1 MKYVSG
7 IARTWLAI
15 ILVMAGIAGCGGR
28 SSDDSDA
35 TTQPNGG
42 AIASNEFS
50 PTTDQDQSSISF
62 QEALQIA
69 EGAVDAK
76 AYAIELEKE
85 EGEPIVEIEI
95 SDKEVIIDA
104 ETGEI
109 LQIDNLLESGDPED
123 TEEVETALELQ
134 KNNIIPIQEAL
145 EKAENLVG
153 GTAHTVALENKQGNL
168 IYEVF
173 IGLNETIIDAGN
185 GEVLHS
191 EEIIKVDDDID
202 VTFESSIQVP

>member
-15 ILVMAGIAGCGGR
+15 ILVMAGIAGCGGG

-35 TTQPNGG
+35 TTEPNGG

-50 PTTDQDQSSISF
+50 PTIDQNQSSISF

-69 EGAVDAK
+69 EEAVDAK

-95 SDKEVIIDA
+95 GDKEVIIDA

-109 LQIDNLLESGDPED
+109 LQIDNYLRAEILKTLKKLKLL
-123 TEEVETALELQ
+123 
-134 KNNIIPIQEAL
+134 
-145 EKAENLVG
+145 
-153 GTAHTVALENKQGNL
+153 
-168 IYEVF
+168 
-173 IGLNETIIDAGN
+173 LNFKKIT
-185 GEVLHS
+185 LFQF
-191 EEIIKVDDDID
+191 KKL
-202 VTFESSIQVP
+202 